1 MTEVEVLAR
10 LTNIVRDVL
19 DNDDV
24 ELSMETVPT
33 DVEGWDSL
41 AHVSIV
47 VAVERAFKVRFTTQ
61 QIEKLQSVG
70 DIVRLAGGAMA
81 G

>member
-10 LTNIVRDVL
+10 LANIVRDVL